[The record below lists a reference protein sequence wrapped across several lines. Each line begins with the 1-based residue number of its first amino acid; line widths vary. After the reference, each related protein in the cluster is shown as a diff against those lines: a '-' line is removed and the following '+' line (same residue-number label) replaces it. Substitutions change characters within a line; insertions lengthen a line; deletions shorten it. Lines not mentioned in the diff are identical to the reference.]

1 MHTPAKVSFEQKRA
15 LSISEF
21 CEIYNVSRSK
31 TFRLL
36 AAGTLTRL
44 KLGTKTLIRV
54 EDAEAWFRSLE
65 GAA

>member
-1 MHTPAKVSFEQKRA
+1 MDTPTKASFEQKRA
-15 LSISEF
+15 LSIAEF

-54 EDAEAWFRSLE
+54 DEAETWFRSLE
-65 GAA
+65 EAA

>member
-1 MHTPAKVSFEQKRA
+1 MDMPTKASFEQKRA
-15 LSISEF
+15 HSISEF

-36 AAGTLTRL
+36 ADGTLTRL

-65 GAA
+65 EAA

>member
-1 MHTPAKVSFEQKRA
+1 MTTPSEVSFEQKRA
-15 LSISEF
+15 HSISEF
-21 CEIYNVSRSK
+21 CKIYNVSRSK

-36 AAGTLTRL
+36 ADGTLTRL

-65 GAA
+65 EVA